1 MTPFFLF
8 LRPDTNNCPSKA
20 PASISSTTPS
30 QANTSKH
37 GMSSSASHSPE
48 NSRLTNPGQTQEFL
62 QAARPKEGMRPS
74 QSQTM
79 NTPNFSHNHSARAST
94 PNSSA
99 SSVTPKTP
107 SPPRSTRRPASPAF
121 PARIACRATRCLQIV
136 RCDHHC
142 SMLPRLRVRLTQSSR
157 SHSACGRIL
166 RLDRCLR
173 RRSTRAEPTACHFST
188 RHAQSEPTEIARR
201 LGSWRENYSRGRW
214 IH

>member
-20 PASISSTTPS
+20 PSSISSTTPS

-107 SPPRSTRRPASPAF
+107 SPPRSTRKPVSPAC
-121 PARIACRATRCLQIV
+121 PARTACRATRCLQTV
-136 RCDHHC
+136 RYDRYDSRAPTVAHMANSFIH
-142 SMLPRLRVRLTQSSR
+142 SFR
-157 SHSACGRIL
+157 SHPARGRIL

-173 RRSTRAEPTACHFST
+173 RRSTRAEPTACHLAT
-188 RHAQSEPTEIARR
+188 RHAQSQPT
-201 LGSWRENYSRGRW
+201 
-214 IH
+214 